1 MTSAKRIA
9 ANRNNAKLSTGPT
22 TLKGRRRAS
31 RNALRHGL
39 SAVSYRTATFTKEA
53 EQMVKAICCGDQSPL
68 VVEQATI
75 IAESELQL
83 RMVREQ
89 KISLIERLHD
99 PVSMALVKGDKRA
112 ASADIAIQ
120 NSRAAYYELSQL
132 MHKLIKEGTGF
143 FGLFR
148 PEEFGPDEPVW
159 RYEPLRPRDEH
170 EALCEGL
177 PDLERLLRY
186 ERRALSRQKKAI
198 IKLTSIKLMRSY
210 IK

>member
-9 ANRNNAKLSTGPT
+9 ANRSNAKRSTGPT

-31 RNALRHGL
+31 RNAFRHGL
-39 SAVSYRTATFTKEA
+39 SAVSYRTALFAKEA
-53 EQMVKAICCGDQSPL
+53 EQMVKAICCGDPSPL

-89 KISLIERLHD
+89 KIALIERLHD
-99 PVSMALVKGDKRA
+99 PLSVALVKGDKRA
-112 ASADIAIQ
+112 AVANIAIQ
-120 NSRAAYYELSQL
+120 NSRAAYELSQL

-148 PEEFGPDEPVW
+148 PEEFGPNEPAW

-177 PDLERLLRY
+177 PDLKRLLRY

-198 IKLTSIKLMRSY
+198 LKLISIKLMS
-210 IK
+210 